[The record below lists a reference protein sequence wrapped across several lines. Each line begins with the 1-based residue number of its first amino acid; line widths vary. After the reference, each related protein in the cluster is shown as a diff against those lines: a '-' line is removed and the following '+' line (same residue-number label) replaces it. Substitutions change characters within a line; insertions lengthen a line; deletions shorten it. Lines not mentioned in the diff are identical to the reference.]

1 MLLQI
6 LIHTPTWVFAL
17 FALLLWMGITQLFP
31 RRASLARITVMPVVM
46 TALAVYGVV
55 SAFADTPWA
64 LAAWATMALLVGAAT
79 LRLAPAST
87 AQYNPQARS
96 FSLPGSGV
104 PLALM
109 MGIFF
114 FRYAVAVVQA
124 VKPGILDTAP
134 AAVVVA
140 ATYGVF
146 SGLFMARALR
156 LSGLLKPW
164 QAAPR
169 NA

>member
-1 MLLQI
+1 MTQI
-6 LIHTPTWVFAL
+6 LTHTPLWVFGL
-17 FALLLWMGITQLFP
+17 FFGLVYLGYLQSRTRQVSRGRFIVLPLAMLAW
-31 RRASLARITVMPVVM
+31 SLYSVWSTFDARLT
-46 TALAVYGVV
+46 
-55 SAFADTPWA
+55 A
-64 LAAWATMALLVGAAT
+64 LAAWACAWVAVVVIG
-79 LRLAPAST
+79 LAWVPSRRIAYDAST
-87 AQYNPQARS
+87 AQVTV
-96 FSLPGSGV
+96 PGSWM

-124 VKPGILDTAP
+124 IKPGILDTTP

-146 SGLFMARALR
+146 SGLFMARALC
-156 LSGLLKPW
+156 LSGLMKPL
-164 QAAPR
+164 QGAPR

>member
-1 MLLQI
+1 MVIGLA
-6 LIHTPTWVFAL
+6 WV
-17 FALLLWMGITQLFP
+17 P
-31 RRASLARITVMPVVM
+31 SRRVA
-46 TALAVYGVV
+46 Y
-55 SAFADTPWA
+55 D
-64 LAAWATMALLVGAAT
+64 
-79 LRLAPAST
+79 AST
-87 AQYNPQARS
+87 AQ
-96 FSLPGSGV
+96 FTVPGSWM

-169 NA
+169 SA